1 MSDNVFVDDHILMDV
16 GLDSA
21 GRQLERLARDGVLLS
36 ASEYA
41 YGAGITG
48 LAETAGLAAGM
59 SRLVGVRPGDLTETE
74 GCARLWLRWE
84 ATGSDGTL
92 FPALDADLTL
102 SPAGENTTVL
112 TLAGVYRLPEHA
124 GTGLDPGIVRCFAAV
139 TIDSFIA
146 RLACALM
153 HPAGSAIPAGLPGQ
167 NSPCHGPDGRPHDGP
182 DTRVEGS
189 AIHGGE
195 ATLADTPPPA
205 SCPDPWHAASGLQGP
220 CPQPGH
226 AVPVPGMAEPATS
239 LMTRSLMPCRWLVR
253 VVLP

>member
-1 MSDNVFVDDHILMDV
+1 MSGNVFVGDRILMDV
-16 GLDSA
+16 RLDSA
-21 GRQLERLARDGVLLS
+21 RRQLERLAEDGVLLS

-48 LAETAGLAAGM
+48 LVEAAGLAAGM
-59 SRLVGVRPGDLTETE
+59 SRLVGVRPGDLVETG

-84 ATGSDGTL
+84 AIGSDGDV
-92 FPALDADLTL
+92 FAALDADLTL

-124 GTGLDPGIVRCFAAV
+124 GAGLDPGIVRCFAAA

-153 HPAGSAIPAGLPGQ
+153 HPAGSAVPAGRAGQ

-182 DTRVEGS
+182 GTRDESS
-189 AIHGGE
+189 AIRCGK
-195 ATLADTPPPA
+195 AT
-205 SCPDPWHAASGLQGP
+205 QG
-220 CPQPGH
+220 
-226 AVPVPGMAEPATS
+226 
-239 LMTRSLMPCRWLVR
+239 R
-253 VVLP
+253 

>member
-1 MSDNVFVDDHILMDV
+1 MSGNVFVSDHILMDV
-16 GLDSA
+16 CPDSA
-21 GRQLERLARDGVLLS
+21 RRQLERLARDGVLLS

-48 LAETAGLAAGM
+48 LVEAAGLAAGM
-59 SRLVGVRPGDLTETE
+59 SRLVGVRPGDLMETE

-84 ATGSDGTL
+84 AIGSDGTL

-124 GTGLDPGIVRCFAAV
+124 GAGFDPGIVRCFAAV

-153 HPAGSAIPAGLPGQ
+153 HPAGSAVPAGRAGQ
-167 NSPCHGPDGRPHDGP
+167 NSPCHGPEGGP
-182 DTRVEGS
+182 T
-189 AIHGGE
+189 
-195 ATLADTPPPA
+195 
-205 SCPDPWHAASGLQGP
+205 
-220 CPQPGH
+220 
-226 AVPVPGMAEPATS
+226 
-239 LMTRSLMPCRWLVR
+239 
-253 VVLP
+253 